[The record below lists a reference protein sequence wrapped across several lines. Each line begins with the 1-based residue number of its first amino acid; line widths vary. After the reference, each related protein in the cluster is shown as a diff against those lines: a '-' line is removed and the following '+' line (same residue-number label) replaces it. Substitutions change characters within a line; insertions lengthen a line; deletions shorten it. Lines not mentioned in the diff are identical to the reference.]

1 MASCAF
7 SDHVPTSQVRG
18 ATLLRYG
25 IPTNDPGFFSI
36 RPLGNPADPLEVN
49 TPFGICMGVNGNLIN
64 VEELREFLDVE
75 ARRHINSDSDSELLW
90 VTN

>member
-1 MASCAF
+1 MEIQL
-7 SDHVPTSQVRG
+7 T
-18 ATLLRYG
+18 
-25 IPTNDPGFFSI
+25 
-36 RPLGNPADPLEVN
+36 PLEVN

>member
-1 MASCAF
+1 MSSCAF
-7 SDHVPTSQVRG
+7 SDYVPTSQVRG
-18 ATLLRYG
+18 AALLRYG